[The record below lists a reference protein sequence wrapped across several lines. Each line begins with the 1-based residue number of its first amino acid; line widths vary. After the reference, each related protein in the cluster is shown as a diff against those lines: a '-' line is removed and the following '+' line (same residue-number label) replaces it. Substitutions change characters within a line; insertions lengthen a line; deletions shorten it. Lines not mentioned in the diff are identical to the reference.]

1 MSTAYFTT
9 EGGLVLLDSDIKTR
23 DVVAGATAP

>member
-9 EGGLVLLDSDIKTR
+9 ESDLVLLGSDIKTR